1 MKSFRNQ
8 RISRRPL
15 SDLLYEQ
22 VLERILSGELA
33 PGASVSEAEVGA
45 MFEVSRTPIREVLI
59 KLGEQG
65 LVDVFPQVGTFIA
78 PIRIDEVTQAA
89 FIREN
94 LECALV
100 REAAGKID
108 QAGIDAL
115 AAILREQEA
124 AQQAGDMARF
134 YQADEA
140 MHARIAEIAGKP
152 RVWRVI
158 QQSKIHVDRVR
169 RLALKQK
176 LKASLVLEQHRR
188 ICDALAARDADGAAA
203 CMREHLHG
211 VYEFVR
217 KVAVNE
223 MPASGGMKSGTKT
236 GTA

>member
-1 MKSFRNQ
+1 MKPIRNL
-8 RISRRPL
+8 RASRRPL
-15 SDLLYEQ
+15 SDLLYDQ

-33 PGASVSEAEVGA
+33 PGASISEAEVGA

-94 LECALV
+94 LECALI
-100 REAAGKID
+100 REAAIKID
-108 QAGIDAL
+108 QVGIDAL
-115 AAILREQEA
+115 AAILREQEVA
-124 AQQAGDMARF
+124 KEAGDMVRF

-176 LKASLVLEQHRR
+176 LKASLVLEQHQR
-188 ICDALAARDADGAAA
+188 ICAALAARDADTAAD

-217 KVAVNE
+217 KVAANE
-223 MPASGGMKSGTKT
+223 MPDADGGKS
-236 GTA
+236 A

>member
-1 MKSFRNQ
+1 MKPIRTQ
-8 RISRRPL
+8 RASRRPL
-15 SDLLYEQ
+15 SDILYEQ
-22 VLERILSGELA
+22 VLECILSGELA
-33 PGASVSEAEVGA
+33 PGASISEAEVGA

-78 PIRIDEVTQAA
+78 PIRIEEVMQAA

-94 LECALV
+94 LECALI
-100 REAAGKID
+100 RDAANKID

-115 AAILREQEA
+115 AAILREQEIA
-124 AQQAGDMARF
+124 KEAGDMIRF

-169 RLALKQK
+169 RLALQQR
-176 LKASLVLEQHRR
+176 LKASLVLEQHQR
-188 ICDALAARDADGAAA
+188 ICAALAAKDADAAVA

-211 VYEFVR
+211 IFESVR
-217 KVAVNE
+217 KLGLDQI
-223 MPASGGMKSGTKT
+223 PART
-236 GTA
+236 GSN